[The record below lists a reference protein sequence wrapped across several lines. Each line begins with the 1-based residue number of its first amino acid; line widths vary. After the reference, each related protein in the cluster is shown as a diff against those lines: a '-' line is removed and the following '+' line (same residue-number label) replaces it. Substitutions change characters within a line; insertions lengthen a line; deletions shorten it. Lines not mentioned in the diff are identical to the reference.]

1 MPHRVQ
7 AHNLGAAPRVNTYK
21 ENLVA
26 SDQQV
31 TASVV
36 LETLLEVQRI
46 GPARAMQ
53 RLEQVEPD
61 LMEFLLEDLSQLHHR
76 LLDLGGP
83 AKKSRRIFHQVER
96 LALVCV
102 ESMRKGHFRLWQ
114 ASVED
119 TPLARLDDSPSQ
131 SDAPF
136 PLHPP
141 SSSEAGAQPD

>member
-1 MPHRVQ
+1 M
-7 AHNLGAAPRVNTYK
+7 
-21 ENLVA
+21 A

-31 TASVV
+31 TAAVV
-36 LETLLEVQRI
+36 LETLLELQRI

-61 LMEFLLEDLSQLHHR
+61 LMEFLLENLSQLHHR

-83 AKKSRRIFHQVER
+83 AKKTRRIFHQAQRV
-96 LALVCV
+96 ALVCV

-114 ASVED
+114 ASVAD
-119 TPLARLDDSPSQ
+119 TPLGRLDDSGSQ
-131 SDAPF
+131 SDASV

-141 SSSEAGAQPD
+141 SSSSLSEAGDPPD

>member
-1 MPHRVQ
+1 M
-7 AHNLGAAPRVNTYK
+7 
-21 ENLVA
+21 A

-31 TASVV
+31 TAADVLAAV
-36 LETLLEVQRI
+36 LELERV
-46 GPARAMQ
+46 GARRSTM

-61 LMEFLLEDLSQLHHR
+61 LAEFLLENLSQLHHR

-83 AKKSRRIFHQVER
+83 AKKTRRIFHQVER

-119 TPLARLDDSPSQ
+119 TPLALLDDSRSQ
-131 SDAPF
+131 SDAP
-136 PLHPP
+136 PLPP
-141 SSSEAGAQPD
+141 SSLDDGLPD